1 MEEFK
6 KILNAY
12 KSVLDKEYNFEGIIL
27 KPVFL
32 EDEIFWEFKNP
43 NDLSVSKVRI
53 KNFISDIFDD
63 LSKYIGGDET
73 FIKYQNKLS
82 KLEDYGYFPKGGVYL
97 NKFDKD
103 DIWKEVDKIKQI
115 RFKFVVLDIEIVGFS
130 FDNVY
135 DEDFYMGFEII
146 IKGATWNGLKMFSK
160 EQIVNAVSKVFYDDD
175 FRDYEYDLF
184 HKVNRIIFTNPLLFE
199 DGYTYFTHDMVPLY
213 KNGDKMELN

>member
-1 MEEFK
+1 MDEFK
-6 KILNAY
+6 KILSAY
-12 KSVLDKEYNFEGIIL
+12 KSVLEKEYNFEGLIL

-53 KNFISDIFDD
+53 KNFITDIFGDI
-63 LSKYIGGDET
+63 SKYIGGEDT

-82 KLEDYGYFPKGGVYL
+82 KLEDYGYFPGGGVYL

-103 DIWKEVDKIKQI
+103 DIWNEVDKITQI
-115 RFKFVVLDIEIVGFS
+115 RFIQVVLDIEIVGLD
-130 FDNVY
+130 FDNRY
-135 DEDFYMGFEII
+135 DEDFYMGFETII
-146 IKGATWNGLKMFSK
+146 NGASWNGIKLQSK

-199 DGYTYFTHDMVPLY
+199 KDYTYFTHDMIPLY
-213 KNGDKMELN
+213 KTGSKMELN

>member
-1 MEEFK
+1 MDEFK
-6 KILNAY
+6 KILSAY
-12 KSVLDKEYNFEGIIL
+12 KSVLEKEYNFQGLIL

-53 KNFISDIFDD
+53 KNFISDIFGDI
-63 LSKYIGGDET
+63 SKYIGGEDT

-82 KLEDYGYFPKGGVYL
+82 KLEDYGYFPGGGVYL

-103 DIWKEVDKIKQI
+103 DIWNEVDKITQI
-115 RFKFVVLDIEIVGFS
+115 RFIQVVLDIEIVGLD
-130 FDNVY
+130 FDNRY
-135 DEDFYMGFEII
+135 DEDFYMGFETII
-146 IKGATWNGLKMFSK
+146 NGASWNGVKLQSK

-199 DGYTYFTHDMVPLY
+199 KDYTYFTHDMIPFY
-213 KNGDKMELN
+213 TTGSKMELN